1 VGAACIKVVGPFH
14 ISTVI
19 LIELPWRYFFAKA
32 FDFKGFQRF
41 SKIKRVANSHRKG
54 CPLSFFAYFS
64 ADKSF
69 TPQG

>member
-1 VGAACIKVVGPFH
+1 
-14 ISTVI
+14 

-69 TPQG
+69 IPQG